1 MRGFSVLYRFG
12 MVLVI
17 LPVLFTS
24 KTYQNE
30 RFIIHHRRNT
40 CNRLGVRFLLLFCRL
55 YYSHIISNSYCC
67 FAFRGDKKSIA
78 NSPL

>member
-17 LPVLFTS
+17 LPVLFTT

-30 RFIIHHRRNT
+30 RFIIHYRRNT
-40 CNRLGVRFLLLFCRL
+40 CNRLGVRFLLLFCTRNN
-55 YYSHIISNSYCC
+55 SHIISHSYYS
-67 FAFRGDKKSIA
+67 FAFRRDKKSVIY
-78 NSPL
+78 